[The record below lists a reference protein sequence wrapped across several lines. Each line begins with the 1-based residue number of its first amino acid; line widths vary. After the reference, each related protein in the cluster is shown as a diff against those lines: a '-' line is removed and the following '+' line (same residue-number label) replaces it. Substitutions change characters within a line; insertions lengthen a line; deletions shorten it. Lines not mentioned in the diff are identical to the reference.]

1 MAEFVETTTKVVNCP
16 GCGSGRVYK
25 AGKQSGEQR
34 YECRDCQKWFRANSK
49 AQGRRIPAEW
59 IGGAIRKYYSG
70 MSYKQIAEYMKD
82 AYDIPEPSKATVYE
96 WVRDYSLAAVK
107 TMQDYPA
114 QTGGHWVVDEMQVDV
129 GGDSY
134 WNWNVMDSDTR
145 YILASYLSSERDQ
158 ASAEAVLRKA
168 AAAAANPPERITTDK
183 LPSYVP
189 AIEKVFPTVKHT
201 QSEGIRAEVNNNL
214 SERVQGTFRDRT
226 KTLRGLD
233 HRASGQRYL
242 DGWVLHY
249 NLFREHESLGDKT
262 PGEAAKVD
270 APFKEWADV
279 TRGSAAPPTESA
291 KRDVNAT
298 TSVRRW
304 VRENREAV
312 DDYRTTNPDLTWRTI
327 PVAEVMG
334 NSEKQ
339 RVRQSRPAPGFH
351 QGSRYYV
358 MMKDGELAYV
368 RVSAQWGN
376 LPAVEGKGEG
386 KGLPERNWTLPGGR
400 RKRSGEYA
408 KVSQAGY
415 IPIGG
420 DGSLRK
426 AKAGGTAS
434 PKARER
440 LPKLAD
446 PPARK
451 TKAARPNADKPPR
464 RYPSGAKV
472 RTPKAAGSKRVKAP
486 SILKP
491 MSRRR

>member
-1 MAEFVETTTKVVNCP
+1 MAEYTKTYTVDCPYCKSGQVVKRGKRNGYQLY
-16 GCGSGRVYK
+16 GCKSCSKRFSGSGTLHGHHFTPERVG
-25 AGKQSGEQR
+25 A
-34 YECRDCQKWFRANSK
+34 
-49 AQGRRIPAEW
+49 
-59 IGGAIRKYYSG
+59 AIRMFYSG

-96 WVRDYSLAAVK
+96 WVRDYTQVAVDAMK
-107 TMQDYPA
+107 DYPA
-114 QTGGHWVVDEMQVDV
+114 QTGAHWVVDEMQLDV

-183 LPSYVP
+183 LPSYGP
-189 AIEKVFPTVKHT
+189 AIEKVFPKAKHT
-201 QSEGIRAEVNNNL
+201 QSEGMRAELNNNR

-233 HRASGQRYL
+233 NRASGQRYL

-279 TRGSAAPPTESA
+279 TRGSATPPTESA
-291 KRDVNAT
+291 KREVSAQ

-304 VRENREAV
+304 ARDNRGAV
-312 DDYRTTNPDLTWRTI
+312 DGYRTANPDLAWRTI

-339 RVRQSRPAPGFH
+339 KVRQSRPAPGFH

-358 MMKDGELAYV
+358 MMKDGELGYV

-386 KGLPERNWTLPGGR
+386 KGLPERNWTLTGGR
-400 RKRSGEYA
+400 RNRSGEYA

-415 IPIGG
+415 IPIDG
-420 DGSLRK
+420 DGSLRQ

-440 LPKLAD
+440 LPNMD

-451 TKAARPNADKPPR
+451 PKASRPNEEKPR
-464 RYPSGAKV
+464 RRHPAGAKL
-472 RTPKAAGSKRVKAP
+472 RTPKAAGSKRVKP
-486 SILKP
+486 PRTLKK
-491 MSRRR
+491 

>member
-1 MAEFVETTTKVVNCP
+1 MAEFVETTTRIVNCP
-16 GCGSGRVYK
+16 RCGSAWVNK
-25 AGKQSGEQR
+25 VGKQSGEQR
-34 YECRDCQKWFRANSK
+34 YYCRDCKKRFRANGK
-49 AQGRRIPAEW
+49 AQGRRVPSEW

-96 WVRDYSLAAVK
+96 WVRDYTQAAVDAMK
-107 TMQDYPA
+107 DYPA
-114 QTGGHWVVDEMQVDV
+114 QTGAHWVVDEMQLDV

-168 AAAAANPPERITTDK
+168 AEAAANPPERITTDK

-189 AIEKVFPTVKHT
+189 AIGKVFPKAKHT
-201 QSEGIRAEVNNNL
+201 QSEGMRAELNNNR

-226 KTLRGLD
+226 KTLRGLEN
-233 HRASGQRYL
+233 RASGQRYL

-270 APFKEWADV
+270 PPFKEWADV
-279 TRGSAAPPTESA
+279 TRDPAVPPSENTNRE
-291 KRDVNAT
+291 VNAT

-304 VRENREAV
+304 VRGNREAV
-312 DDYRTTNPDLTWRTI
+312 DDYRTANPDLAWKPI

-339 RVRQSRPAPGFH
+339 KVRQSGPAPGFR

-358 MMKDGELAYV
+358 MIKDGELTYV

-376 LPAVEGKGEG
+376 LPAVEGKG
-386 KGLPERNWTLPGGR
+386 LPERNWTLTGGR
-400 RKRSGEYA
+400 RNRSGEYA

-415 IPIGG
+415 IPIDG
-420 DGSLRK
+420 DGSLRQ
-426 AKAGGTAS
+426 AKAEGTAS

-440 LPKLAD
+440 LPNMD

-451 TKAARPNADKPPR
+451 PKASRPNAEKPPR
-464 RYPSGAKV
+464 RYPAGAKL
-472 RTPKAAGSKRVKAP
+472 RTPKAAGSKRVKAQRT
-486 SILKP
+486 LKP
-491 MSRRR
+491 MARRR

>member
-16 GCGSGRVYK
+16 ACGSGRVYK

-34 YECRDCQKWFRANSK
+34 YDCRDCKKRFRANGK
-49 AQGRRIPAEW
+49 AQGRRVPSEW
-59 IGGAIRKYYSG
+59 VGAAIRKYYAG

-82 AYDIPEPSKATVYE
+82 AYDIPEPSKATIYE
-96 WVRDYSLAAVK
+96 WVRDYTQAAVN
-107 TMQDYPA
+107 TMKNYPA
-114 QTGGHWVVDEMQVDV
+114 QTGEHWVVDEMQVDV

-168 AAAAANPPERITTDK
+168 AAAAASPPERITTDK

-189 AIEKVFPTVKHT
+189 AIEEVFPKAKHT
-201 QSEGIRAEVNNNL
+201 QSEGIRAELNNNR
-214 SERVQGTFRDRT
+214 SERVQRTFRDRT

-233 HRASGQRYL
+233 NRASGQRYL

-279 TRGSAAPPTESA
+279 TRGPSAPPTESA
-291 KRDVNAT
+291 NREVSAT

-304 VRENREAV
+304 ARENRETV
-312 DDYRTTNPDLTWRTI
+312 DSYRTDNPDLAWKTI
-327 PVAEVMG
+327 PVAEVMA

-339 RVRQSRPAPGFH
+339 KVRQSRPAPGFH

-358 MMKDGELAYV
+358 MKKDGDLVYV

-386 KGLPERNWTLPGGR
+386 KGLPERNWTLTGGR
-400 RKRSGEYA
+400 RNRSGEYA

-415 IPIGG
+415 IPIGE
-420 DGSLRK
+420 DGSLEQ
-426 AKAGGTAS
+426 AKAEGTAS
-434 PKARER
+434 PKARAR

-446 PPARK
+446 LPERK
-451 TKAARPNADKPPR
+451 PKASRPNASKPPLR
-464 RYPSGAKV
+464 QSTGAKL
-472 RTPKAAGSKRVKAP
+472 RTPKTAGKRVKARNN
-486 SILKP
+486 LKP
-491 MSRRR
+491 MARRR